1 MKSDRPFDSL
11 VNCIGEQITIQTKE
25 GVIYAGDLVSFDI
38 HLNIV
43 LENVSENNESL
54 EGKVLIRG
62 DTIAIVKNIR

>member
-11 VNCIGEQITIQTKE
+11 VNSIGKKITVKLKDE
-25 GVIYAGDLVSFDI
+25 VVYAGELVSFDI

-43 LENVSENNESL
+43 LDNVTEDSNEI

-62 DTIAIVKNIR
+62 DTISIVKNIQ